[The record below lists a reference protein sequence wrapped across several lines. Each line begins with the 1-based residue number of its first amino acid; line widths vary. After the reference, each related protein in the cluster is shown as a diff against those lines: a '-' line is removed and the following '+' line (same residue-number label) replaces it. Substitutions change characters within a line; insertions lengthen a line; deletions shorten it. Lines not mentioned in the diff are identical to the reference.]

1 MTVSKTA
8 TGRFGGVGNADQDS
22 RQSRLD
28 GRPTSR
34 TAKPDLRD
42 ARVRSWLKSAHRSWR
57 SWARVAEV
65 MGLSSK
71 GLAQH
76 VAEGRAPVTNELRR
90 RHVELMAYRK
100 AGQWLARRIK

>member
-1 MTVSKTA
+1 
-8 TGRFGGVGNADQDS
+8 
-22 RQSRLD
+22 
-28 GRPTSR
+28 
-34 TAKPDLRD
+34 
-42 ARVRSWLKSAHRSWR
+42 
-57 SWARVAEV
+57 